1 MATCGSEEK
10 AALLRR
16 LGADRVIN
24 YRKEDLKAVLRAEYP
39 KVHAYSNHDDSICPS
54 CTCRQCLAAPWPF
67 NWEAFLIVSC
77 GSWLAAARRLHHPHR
92 CVTGGFAL
100 EWPVL

>member
-1 MATCGSEEK
+1 LRDAVLQAAGNTVVATCGSEEK

-39 KVHAYSNHDDSICPS
+39 KACALSFRSQS
-54 CTCRQCLAAPWPF
+54 SRCLAVPHVAVECMGACSRCPF
-67 NWEAFLIVSC
+67 PLFKAGC
-77 GSWLAAARRLHHPHR
+77 RY
-92 CVTGGFAL
+92 
-100 EWPVL
+100 